1 MGMDYSVG
9 LRAVSDVRMA
19 CGTCATRLS
28 LEQKLGWKEIKVG
41 NVSGEQT
48 QEGIKEGRGGGG
60 DLGCDFPRGLE
71 SLNGKSNGAIRC
83 NHKSQKGGK
92 GLRTEMHTE
101 FKVTLT

>member
-48 QEGIKEGRGGGG
+48 QEGIKEGRGGG
-60 DLGCDFPRGLE
+60 
-71 SLNGKSNGAIRC
+71 
-83 NHKSQKGGK
+83 
-92 GLRTEMHTE
+92 
-101 FKVTLT
+101 VTWVVIFREVWRV